1 MKLTKAQ
8 VKELAENL
16 QLGYTVYINLDTGE
30 IKYLIDEDKYPDARE
45 IFAEELDEIE
55 AWDNFVE
62 LQEMPSFEA
71 FRVMEDFA
79 YNVDDD
85 FHDDLMNVLDRRKP
99 VANFKELV
107 ESSDYREEWFKY
119 RDQRYLEYTEK
130 LLRYED
136 INFESNLEED
146 YE

>member
-45 IFAEELDEIE
+45 MFAEELDEIE

-130 LLRYED
+130 LLRYEE